1 MIKFSDLIK
10 IKREELDIK
19 LSNLEAMTGITASY
33 ISRIEKGQIKGV
45 SGENVFKLAQA
56 LNISMSEI
64 AQSFSVEL
72 KDTKREDIMDSL
84 NNQLDYIL
92 VKRIIDC
99 TLDIA
104 NNNKDYYEALGTII
118 PMLSKLKKSE
128 VTIIGITSDSNAD
141 YAITINNNNKY
152 IVEFVKNKLKSN
164 LGAKVIVVEG
174 RYIYG
179 DNDVNHYDLRDFID
193 DFIDDEC
200 EKEEFIKYV
209 KENRY

>member
-10 IKREELDIK
+10 IKREESDIT
-19 LSNLEAMTGITASY
+19 LSNLEARTGITASY

-72 KDTKREDIMDSL
+72 KDTKKDEIMDSL
-84 NNQLDYIL
+84 NNKTDYIL
-92 VKRIIDC
+92 VKKIIDC

-104 NNNKDYYEALGTII
+104 NDNKDYYEALGMII
-118 PMLSKLKKSE
+118 PMLSKLRKSE
-128 VTIIGITSDSNAD
+128 VTIVGMTNDSNAD
-141 YAITINNNNKY
+141 YAITINNNDKY
-152 IVEFVKNKLKSN
+152 IVEFVKDKLKRN

-179 DNDVNHYDLRDFID
+179 DDDVNYYDIRDFIE
-193 DFIDDEC
+193 DFISDEC
-200 EKEEFIKYV
+200 EKEEFSKYIE
-209 KENRY
+209 ENRY